1 MAIATHE
8 AGTAEVVDA
17 GESCRAAWPHVGQ
30 LMEHISGRRAVAL
43 PPPVDDVRRTELP
56 HGLRVLT
63 DSVPGSNA
71 ATLAVWVGVG
81 GRDETEEHSGASHFL
96 EHLLFKGTERRSA
109 RDLAAGI
116 DEVGGDMNA
125 YTSSEY
131 TSFYARVP
139 AVEIDTALDML
150 LDVVAAPALRAEEFD
165 AEREVILEE
174 LAAAEDDPEDVV
186 GVRLFE
192 ALFPGHPL
200 GREVLGTSMSISGM
214 TRDDV
219 AAFFGNFY
227 RPCNLVVT
235 CAGAVDHD
243 RLAEQV
249 AIRLDNDPVGERP
262 LRSSPGQAVS
272 AVIIEH
278 DPGELV
284 HMSWGWRTAG
294 ARDEDRYALAVLN
307 HVLGAGPS
315 SRLFQTVR
323 EEHGLTYSIGSAV
336 SQYTDAGVL
345 SVACATTPSK
355 ALRVVDL
362 VHGELARL
370 AGGGVSAEELARAQR
385 SMPRIV
391 AARVGGHEHPRC
403 TPRSL
408 RDPARTGELAAGT
421 SGLRRRDRSRCRR
434 FARPSD
440 LRRRRGPLDRGSGRP
455 GRPGGRPDLTG

>member
-1 MAIATHE
+1 M
-8 AGTAEVVDA
+8 
-17 GESCRAAWPHVGQ
+17 ESVSH
-30 LMEHISGRRAVAL
+30 RRAVAL
-43 PPPVDDVRRTELP
+43 PSPVDDVRRTELP

-63 DSVPGSNA
+63 DSVPASNA

-81 GRDETEEHSGASHFL
+81 GRDEPDEHSGASHFL

-139 AVEIDTALDML
+139 AVELDAALDML
-150 LDVVAAPALRAEEFD
+150 LDVVAAPALRAEEFA

-200 GREVLGTSMSISGM
+200 GREVLGSSTTISGM

-219 AAFFGNFY
+219 AAFFGTFY

-243 RLAEQV
+243 RLTEQ
-249 AIRLDNDPVGERP
+249 IGSRLDNDPVGERP
-262 LRSSPGQAVS
+262 QRSSPQLPVPT
-272 AVIIEH
+272 VVVEH
-278 DPGELV
+278 DPGELI
-284 HMSWGWRTAG
+284 HMSWGWRTPG

-323 EEHGLTYSIGSAV
+323 EQHGLTYSISSAV

-345 SVACATTPSK
+345 SISCATTPSK
-355 ALRVVDL
+355 ASRVVDL

-370 AGGGVSAEELARAQR
+370 ADAGVAADELARAQR
-385 SMPRIV
+385 SMGGALLLGLEETSSRGARLGLSETLRGRVSSLQEHLAHIEAVQLEDVASLARQVLESAMVRSIV
-391 AARVGGHEHPRC
+391 GPGNLDA
-403 TPRSL
+403 
-408 RDPARTGELAAGT
+408 LAAV
-421 SGLRRRDRSRCRR
+421 RI
-434 FARPSD
+434 
-440 LRRRRGPLDRGSGRP
+440 
-455 GRPGGRPDLTG
+455 

>member
-1 MAIATHE
+1 M
-8 AGTAEVVDA
+8 GSV
-17 GESCRAAWPHVGQ
+17 
-30 LMEHISGRRAVAL
+30 SGRRAVAL

-81 GRDETEEHSGASHFL
+81 GRDEPDDRSGASHFL

-109 RDLAAGI
+109 RDLAAAI

-139 AVEIDTALDML
+139 AVEIDAALDML
-150 LDVVAAPALRAEEFD
+150 LDVVAAPALRAEEFA

-200 GREVLGTSMSISGM
+200 GREVLGNDTTIAGM

-219 AAFFGNFY
+219 ADFFTAFY
-227 RPCNLVVT
+227 RPCNMVVT

-249 AIRLDNDPVGERP
+249 GSRLDNDPVGERP
-262 LRSSPGQAVS
+262 SRTGPEQAAPSV
-272 AVIIEH
+272 VVEH

-284 HMSWGWRTAG
+284 HMSWGWRTVG
-294 ARDEDRYALAVLN
+294 ACDEDRYVLAVLN

-323 EEHGLTYSIGSAV
+323 EDHGLTYSISSAV

-345 SVACATTPSK
+345 SVSCATTPSK
-355 ALRVVDL
+355 AHRVVEL

-370 AGGGVSAEELARAQR
+370 ADGGVNADELARAQR
-385 SMPRIV
+385 SMRGSLLLGLEDTSSRGARLGLSETLRGRVSSLPEHLAHIDEVDLGGV
-391 AARVGGHEHPRC
+391 AA
-403 TPRSL
+403 L
-408 RDPARTGELAAGT
+408 ARQILG
-421 SGLRRRDRSRCRR
+421 
-434 FARPSD
+434 
-440 LRRRRGPLDRGSGRP
+440 GPLVRSIVGP
-455 GRPGGRPDLTG
+455 GDLDSLADARI